1 MNPDRFIAICSL
13 AVAILAGIPAWL
25 PYVSTIQFGS
35 FFGSPVVRLLS
46 IVAMLFLSA
55 FAGWKLND
63 SVRSNI
69 LTSSA
74 DINERNKQTIDRLD
88 GNLRLLLSA
97 VQTKRSVFA
106 SSKDWSN
113 YIELDQPFF
122 SQFIN
127 WKNLAN
133 GNVQLSPTKT
143 LDKICSA
150 NPDIFEDVTEE
161 AIRAHGITH
170 EEARRIIGRYSN
182 GFLHWWYWL
191 D

>member
-1 MNPDRFIAICSL
+1 MNLDRLIAICSL
-13 AVAILAGIPAWL
+13 VVAILAGIPAWL
-25 PYVSTIQFGS
+25 PYVSKIQFGL
-35 FFGSPVVRLLS
+35 FFDSPVVRISS
-46 IVAMLFLSA
+46 IVAMLLLSA

-69 LTSSA
+69 RTSPA
-74 DINERNKQTIDRLD
+74 DINERNRQVFDRLD

-97 VQTKRSVFA
+97 VQAKRSVFA

-113 YIELDQPFF
+113 YIEFNQSFF

-127 WKNLAN
+127 WKNLAD
-133 GNVQLSPTKT
+133 GNVQLSPTKN
-143 LDKICSA
+143 LDMICSA
-150 NPDIFEDVTEE
+150 NPDIFEDITEE

-170 EEARRIIGRYSN
+170 AEARRIIGRYSN